1 MKKKEKKLADIL
13 SDIYDR
19 IYFLNNK
26 LQNLSDKLDKKFG
39 DEKKIEILEEFDKEY
54 YLESL
59 ITFISED
66 RDFED
71 LQKILDEHEKNILIN
86 QYGET

>member
-26 LQNLSDKLDKKFG
+26 LQNLSDKIDRKFG

-66 RDFED
+66 KDFED

>member
-26 LQNLSDKLDKKFG
+26 LQNLSDKLDRKFG

-66 RDFED
+66 KDFED